1 MPIGLV
7 LTYIRGN
14 IMNEKVKICIDKFS
28 ELSWQKRVRKN
39 KETVLLIAELL
50 YTARKYLNSGE
61 WYEFISE
68 IRATPTY
75 VSKMITIHKNKDL
88 LDGVLLEYGYELT
101 ENTRRSYTNYYEIA
115 KKANN
120 MLEVEFSNVTGTYVE
135 YYKQKNIIKDRPQLA
150 PEIVGKKQSNLLMR
164 VIKHFGVA

>member
-14 IMNEKVKICIDKFS
+14 IMNEKVKRCIVKFS

-50 YTARKYLNSGE
+50 YTAREYLNSGE
-61 WYEFISE
+61 WKEFIKE

-75 VSKMITIHKNKDL
+75 VSKMITIHKNKDRL
-88 LDGVLLEYGYELT
+88 QKVLDEYGAMIDKDVY
-101 ENTRRSYTNYYEIA
+101 RCYTNYYKWA
-115 KKANN
+115 KKASYQIRELCEAAGLKRIN
-120 MLEVEFSNVTGTYVE
+120 E
-135 YYKQKNIIKDRPQLA
+135 
-150 PEIVGKKQSNLLMR
+150 
-164 VIKHFGVA
+164 